1 MKVSYEVDFTEFNHT
16 FQEYAKYMD
25 KALPDVVRQQTGLL
39 AHMLMQLTPPMLLGG
54 GQGLTKEA
62 RLGGERRVDTDI
74 RKVFRPIREM
84 HILHQIADGD
94 MDDLEY
100 KKRQI
105 ARHVRNDRLRELI
118 LAFKA
123 TELKKRQLKNYLQKQ
138 ISLAEKPHVVDLA
151 SRDLHDA
158 AKRNGKVAD
167 GVKPIYVRNYKTVDK
182 YIKERQ
188 RSVGRLKAGW
198 FFAAKKIKVSKYTPV
213 WVTRQLASLGSG
225 EDKTANSVNPQMVLT
240 NYIADR
246 DRMSTKFGSVQK
258 AVDIQERNMRAVIS
272 RIAKRRA
279 GRSFTNQR

>member
-1 MKVSYEVDFTEFNHT
+1 MQVSYEVDFTEFNHT
-16 FQEYAKYMD
+16 FQEYAKYME
-25 KALPDVVRQQTGLL
+25 KELPDVVRQQTGLL
-39 AHMLMQLTPPMLLGG
+39 AHMLMQLTPPMLAGG
-54 GQGLTKEA
+54 GQGLTKDA
-62 RLGGERRVDTDI
+62 RLGGERRVETDI

-84 HILHQIADGD
+84 NILHQIADGD

-105 ARHVRNDRLRELI
+105 ARHIKNDRLRELV
-118 LAFKA
+118 LAFRA
-123 TELKKRQLKNYLQKQ
+123 TELKKRQLRNYLQRQ
-138 ISLAEKPHVVDLA
+138 IALAEKPNVVDLA

-158 AKRNGKVAD
+158 SKRSGRVPD
-167 GVKPIYVRNYKTVDK
+167 GVKPIYVRNPKTIDK

-198 FFAAKKIKVSKYTPV
+198 YFAANKIKVSKYTPV
-213 WVTRQLASLGSG
+213 WVTRQLASLGTG
-225 EDKTANSVNPQMVLT
+225 EDKTQNTFNPQMVLT

-258 AVDIQERNMRAVIS
+258 AVNIQEKNMRAVIS

-279 GRSFTNQR
+279 GRSIFNQK